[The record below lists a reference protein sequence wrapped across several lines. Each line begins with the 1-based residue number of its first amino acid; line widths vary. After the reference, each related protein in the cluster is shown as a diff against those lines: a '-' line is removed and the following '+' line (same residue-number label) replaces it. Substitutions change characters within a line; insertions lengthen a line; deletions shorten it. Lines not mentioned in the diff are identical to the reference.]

1 MGGAGVMAHR
11 PAIAPV
17 VAPALVDHLVE
28 SQRGLVALR
37 PALGQIE
44 RWGVELRRRLEG
56 GARLLVAGN
65 GGSAALAQHL
75 VGEMVGRYDRER
87 PPFSALAL
95 TAETAGLT
103 AIGNDYGFEHTFARQ
118 VAAHGR
124 PGDVLIGLS
133 TSGKSPNLLRAVRAA
148 RSAGVTSWAMTG
160 PRPNPLA
167 ATADDAVA
175 IECAGA
181 PCVQDVHQVAV
192 HLVCLAFELSGGD
205 DR

>member
-1 MGGAGVMAHR
+1 VGGTASA
-11 PAIAPV
+11 
-17 VAPALVDHLVE
+17 ALADHLVE

-37 PALGQIE
+37 PSLAQIE
-44 RWGVELRRRLEG
+44 RWGRELRRRLAG

-75 VGEMVGRYDRER
+75 AAEMVGRYDRHR

-95 TAETAGLT
+95 TTETAGLT
-103 AIGNDYGFEHTFARQ
+103 AIGNDYGFDQAFARQ

-124 PGDVLIGLS
+124 PGDVLVALS
-133 TSGKSPNLLRAVRAA
+133 TSG
-148 RSAGVTSWAMTG
+148 RSANVLQAVTTARAIGVACWAMTG

-167 ATADDAVA
+167 EVAEDALAVD
-175 IECAGA
+175 CTSA
-181 PCVQDVHQVAV
+181 PSVQDVHQVAV
-192 HLVCLAFELSGGD
+192 HLVCLAFELSGED